1 MKLTRQV
8 ILIALLTALL
18 AGAGAC
24 AYAAD
29 KPPFSEEFEKKIGA
43 EAAAQ
48 VEKEYKLYVDEEAHA
63 RLVAMVNEIT
73 AASSRPDVVY
83 DVRLLDTEDVNAFSL
98 PGGIVYVTKGLL
110 KEAGSDHEI
119 AGVLAHEIAHNCT
132 YDALDQADRSK
143 KLFLGS
149 ISAALVAMVLGANTE
164 QISGVITA
172 GSYLQQGVLSHYSL
186 EMERRADLNA
196 VRFLAASKYN
206 PVGLLT
212 FMERLA
218 SGMFD
223 KPQIDYG
230 IYETHPQATE
240 RVGYI
245 IQAIYDQGLEINRR
259 AVSKWDPPTFESLK
273 PEGAAEDFVLDP
285 KTAPARITL
294 WGEELITLTGPGS
307 FEGIDQRAAAV
318 CKTLTDAVA
327 EGLNLYE
334 IEVDDRG
341 DSALVT
347 VRGAMLLTLDGRD
360 VTAEG
365 STPAMVAEQVVH
377 ALARAIHRERL
388 QRRYH

>member
-1 MKLTRQV
+1 MRRRRFMICCV
-8 ILIALLTALL
+8 LIVALAACSASFAKEWKPEDEAD
-18 AGAGAC
+18 AGANTA
-24 AYAAD
+24 
-29 KPPFSEEFEKKIGA
+29 SQI
-43 EAAAQ
+43 
-48 VEKEYKLYVDEEAHA
+48 EKEVKLLEDADAQQRVEAV
-63 RLVAMVNEIT
+63 VAEIVPHT
-73 AASSRPDVVY
+73 DRPDVAY
-83 DVRLLDTEDVNAFSL
+83 TIKLIDDDEVNAFTI
-98 PGGIVYVTKGLL
+98 PGGYIYVYKGLL
-110 KEAGSDHEI
+110 SEVHSDDEL
-119 AGVLAHEIAHNCT
+119 AAVLAHEIAHNCT

-273 PEGAAEDFVLDP
+273 PDGAAEDFQVDP

-294 WGEELITLTGPGS
+294 WGEELITLTHPGEY
-307 FEGIDQRAAAV
+307 EGIDQRAAAV

-327 EGLNLYE
+327 ERLNLYE
-334 IEVDDRG
+334 VQIEDRG
-341 DSALVT
+341 ETALMT
-347 VRGAMLLTLDGRD
+347 VRGKPLLTLDARD

-365 STPAMVAEQVVH
+365 STPAMVAEQFVH

>member
-1 MKLTRQV
+1 MRHRR
-8 ILIALLTALL
+8 LIIVCLLVVALAAHAPACAKDWKPEDERD
-18 AGAGAC
+18 AGAAT
-24 AYAAD
+24 AAQI
-29 KPPFSEEFEKKIGA
+29 EKEVTLLEDA
-43 EAAAQ
+43 EALAR
-48 VEKEYKLYVDEEAHA
+48 VESIVGE
-63 RLVAMVNEIT
+63 LVPHT
-73 AASSRPDVVY
+73 DRPDVTYTVKLI
-83 DVRLLDTEDVNAFSL
+83 DDDEVNAFTI
-98 PGGIVYVTKGLL
+98 PGGFIYVYKGLL
-110 KEAGSDHEI
+110 GEVHSDHEL
-119 AGVLAHEIAHNCT
+119 AGVLAHEMAHNCT
-132 YDALDQADRSK
+132 FDALDQAERSK
-143 KLFLGS
+143 KLFLGG
-149 ISAALVAMVLGANTE
+149 ISAALVALVLGANTE

-196 VRFLAASKYN
+196 VKYLTSSKYN

-223 KPQIDYG
+223 RPQLDYG

-245 IQAIYDQGLEINRR
+245 IQAIYDMGLEINRR

>member
-1 MKLTRQV
+1 MRRRRFMICCLLV
-8 ILIALLTALL
+8 VALAACSGSSAKEWKPEDEAQAGKETA
-18 AGAGAC
+18 AR
-24 AYAAD
+24 
-29 KPPFSEEFEKKIGA
+29 I
-43 EAAAQ
+43 
-48 VEKEYKLYVDEEAHA
+48 EKEVKLLEDADALQRVEAILA
-63 RLVAMVNEIT
+63 ELVPHT
-73 AASSRPDVVY
+73 DRPDVVY
-83 DVRLLDTEDVNAFSL
+83 TLKLIDDDEVNAFTI
-98 PGGIVYVTKGLL
+98 PGGYIYVYKGLL
-110 KEAGSDHEI
+110 GEAHSDDEL
-119 AGVLAHEIAHNCT
+119 AAVLAHEIAHNCT
-132 YDALDQADRSK
+132 YDALEQAERSK

-172 GSYLQQGVLSHYSL
+172 GSYLQQGILSHYSL

-196 VRFLAASKYN
+196 VQYLAASKYN

-223 KPQIDYG
+223 RPQIDYG

-245 IQAIYDQGLEINRR
+245 IQAIYDMGLEINRR

-273 PEGAAEDFVLDP
+273 PEGAAEDFEVDP

-294 WGEELITLTGPGS
+294 WGEELITLTHPGEY
-307 FEGIDQRAAAV
+307 EGIDQRAAAF
-318 CKTLTDAVA
+318 CKILTDAVA
-327 EGLNLYE
+327 ERLNLYE
-334 IEVDDRG
+334 VQIEDRG
-341 DSALVT
+341 ETALMT
-347 VRGAMLLTLDGRD
+347 VRGTPLLTLDARD
-360 VTAEG
+360 VSAEG
-365 STPAMVAEQVVH
+365 STPATAAQQVVH